1 MSNNTTVKS
10 NRVSS
15 RTYLITGLSM
25 VSIYFI
31 LMLLLR
37 LFQLIMSTNGL
48 DNATTTESYPVV
60 IYIYGLF
67 YFLVPISF
75 FLAIPVGVT
84 LIIIGLVKRNKKL
97 GSN

>member
-10 NRVSS
+10 NRASS
-15 RTYLITGLSM
+15 RAYLISGLSL
-25 VSIYFI
+25 VSIYFV

-37 LFQLIMSTNGL
+37 LFQSIMNTNGL
-48 DNATTTESYPVV
+48 NNVTTVKTYPVV

-75 FLAIPVGVT
+75 FLAIPVGVI

-97 GSN
+97 SGN